1 MRGLCLMGIEFKR
14 EIWTQTHRENA
25 MWWQRQRL
33 EPRLMRAASHTQ
45 KLGEARSLLQ
55 SPRGTARCHLH
66 LELLALGSATGW
78 ASAARSL
85 QFTELILPAVG
96 G

>member
-1 MRGLCLMGIEFKR
+1 MGVQKGKLDTD
-14 EIWTQTHRENA
+14 TQKKCHVVTEA
-25 MWWQRQRL
+25 ETGAQADEGCQ
-33 EPRLMRAASHTQ
+33 PPQ

-55 SPRGTARCHLH
+55 SLRGTARCHLH

-78 ASAARSL
+78 ASAACSL